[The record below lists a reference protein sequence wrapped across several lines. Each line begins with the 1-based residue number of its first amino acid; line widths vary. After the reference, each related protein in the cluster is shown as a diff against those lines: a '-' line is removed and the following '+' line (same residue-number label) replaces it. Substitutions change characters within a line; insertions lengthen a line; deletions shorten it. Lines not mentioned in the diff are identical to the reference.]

1 MKMELK
7 MYKVIELT
15 LSEREVYVAKDRY
28 KKEYRV
34 GSEGSWKITKD
45 VDEVIEIVNKEKEIS
60 SELLIR
66 YLKRMC
72 ENPFI
77 SKRLVVEYIEQ
88 VLDELVILA
97 EDKRTYIALM
107 NIRFACTR
115 GLK

>member
-45 VDEVIEIVNKEKEIS
+45 VDEVIEIVNKEKEMFLNANKNYRQVEI
-60 SELLIR
+60 
-66 YLKRMC
+66 LKDEIGEFFAQIKDIDRDGEVFKSIYC
-72 ENPFI
+72 L
-77 SKRLVVEYIEQ
+77 KVVEI
-88 VLDELVILA
+88 DMPI
-97 EDKRTYIALM
+97 K
-107 NIRFACTR
+107 
-115 GLK
+115 